1 MYAKINARNKTV
13 TLCKLIFSKSNKNIQ
28 DFNWIYNRTNGFKY
42 KLCDCEE
49 TNECKSKN
57 IIEKK
62 SPNYKININIKNL
75 NNLFL
80 K

>member
-28 DFNWIYNRTNGFKY
+28 DFNWIYNRTNGFNY

-49 TNECKSKN
+49 KNECKSKN
-57 IIEKK
+57 IIENKT
-62 SPNYKININIKNL
+62 PNYNIVII
-75 NNLFL
+75 FFR
-80 K
+80 